1 MLFYFSNQTF
11 FNSFL
16 RKSYR
21 VNLVSSCFIFFDKK
35 YLLKELKYINK
46 YFSKYKWRILIGL
59 LITILSKLLALKVP
73 QIVGDSLNVV
83 EDYQNGII
91 TNLDEVKHQLL
102 INVLVIIGVALL
114 AGFFTFLM
122 RQTIIVTSR
131 LIEFDLKNE
140 IYQQYQRLSLNF
152 YKKNRTGDLM
162 NRISEDVSK
171 VRMYVGPA
179 IMYSMNMIVLFAVG
193 FTQMISIDVKLTM
206 YTLIPFPLLSIS
218 IFVLSKV
225 IHKRSTVV
233 QQYLSKLTTFNQE
246 FFSGINVVKSYGIEA
261 SIIKDFDKIADES
274 KEKNIH
280 LHKANALF
288 FPLMILLIGISNLLV
303 LYIGG
308 KQYISGEIQ
317 IGTIIEFMLY
327 VNILTWPVAVVGWV
341 TSMIQQ
347 AEASQLR
354 INEFLQQVPEIQNT
368 SETSTEI
375 LGNVTFKDVTFTY
388 DDTNITALKNIN
400 FSVKQGETLA
410 ILGKTGSGKSTI
422 IELISRLYDTK
433 IGTVLLDNKPI
444 KEANLDD
451 VRSQIGFVPQDPF
464 LFSESIE
471 DNIKFG
477 KEEATEE
484 EIINA
489 AKNADVHKNIIDFPK
504 GYKTILGERGVTLSG
519 GQKQRV
525 SIARA
530 IIKQPK
536 ILIFDDCLSAVDTET
551 EEKILSN
558 LERISKNITTFIISH
573 RVSSAKNADKI
584 IVLDEGKIT
593 QQGTH
598 NQLITEKGYYKD
610 LYEQQLLEKEI

>member
-1 MLFYFSNQTF
+1 MTF
-11 FNSFL
+11 FAKF
-16 RKSYR
+16 
-21 VNLVSSCFIFFDKK
+21 
-35 YLLKELKYINK
+35 
-46 YFSKYKWRILIGL
+46 
-59 LITILSKLLALKVP
+59 LALKIP
-73 QIVGDSLNVV
+73 QIIGNSLNVV
-83 EDYQNGII
+83 EDYQKGIVTDLEEI
-91 TNLDEVKHQLL
+91 SNDLL
-102 INVLVIIGVALL
+102 LNILIIIGVTILS
-114 AGFFTFLM
+114 GFLTFLM

-171 VRMYVGPA
+171 VRMYAGPA
-179 IMYSMNMIVLFAVG
+179 IMYSMNMIVLFTVG
-193 FTQMISIDVKLTM
+193 VTQMLSIDVKLTM

-218 IFVLSKV
+218 IFILSKV
-225 IHKRSTVV
+225 IHKRSSIV
-233 QQYLSKLTTFNQE
+233 QEYLSKLTTFNQE
-246 FFSGINVVKSYGIEA
+246 FFSGINVVKSYGIEV
-261 SIIKDFDKIADES
+261 SIIKDFDKIADQS

-280 LHKANALF
+280 LQKANALF
-288 FPLMILLIGISNLLV
+288 FPLMVLLIGISNIIV
-303 LYIGG
+303 IYVGG
-308 KQYISGEIQ
+308 KQYINDEIQ

-347 AEASQLR
+347 AEASQAR
-354 INEFLQQVPEIQNT
+354 INEFLQQVPEIKN
-368 SETSTEI
+368 SNSVSTE
-375 LGNVTFKDVTFTY
+375 LKGNVTFKDVTFTY

-400 FSVKQGETLA
+400 FSIKSGETIA
-410 ILGKTGSGKSTI
+410 IIGKTGSGKSTI
-422 IELISRLYDTK
+422 IELISRLYDTTT
-433 IGTVLLDNKPI
+433 GTILLDEKPI
-444 KEANLDD
+444 EEANLYD

-477 KEEATEE
+477 KKDATKE
-484 EIINA
+484 EIIA
-489 AKNADVHKNIIDFPK
+489 AAQNADVHKNIINFTK

-530 IIKQPK
+530 IIKNPK

-558 LERISKNITTFIISH
+558 LERISKKITTFIISH

-598 NQLITEKGYYKD
+598 NQLIMQEGYYKY
-610 LYEQQLLEKEI
+610 LYDQQLLEKEI

>member
-1 MLFYFSNQTF
+1 M
-11 FNSFL
+11 
-16 RKSYR
+16 
-21 VNLVSSCFIFFDKK
+21 
-35 YLLKELKYINK
+35 KELQYINK

-59 LITILSKLLALKVP
+59 IITILSKFLALKVP
-73 QIVGDSLNVV
+73 QVIGDSLNIV
-83 EDYQNGII
+83 EDYQKGII
-91 TNLDEVKHQLL
+91 TNLSEVKHQLFINIL
-102 INVLVIIGVALL
+102 IIIGVALL

-233 QQYLSKLTTFNQE
+233 QQYLSKLTTYNQE
-246 FFSGINVVKSYGIEA
+246 FFSGISVVKSYGIEKI
-261 SIIKDFDKIADES
+261 IIKDFDKIADES
-274 KEKNIH
+274 KEKNIY

-303 LYIGG
+303 IYIGG
-308 KQYISGEIQ
+308 QQYINNEIQ

-354 INEFLQQVPEIQNT
+354 INEFLKQVPEIQN
-368 SETSTEI
+368 SASSSTT
-375 LGNVTFKDVTFTY
+375 LKGNVEFKNVSFTY
-388 DDTNITALKNIN
+388 DDTNITALKNVS

-410 ILGKTGSGKSTI
+410 ILGNTGSGKSTI

-433 IGTVLLDNKPI
+433 EGAVLLDHQSI
-444 KEANLDD
+444 KEINLYDI
-451 VRSQIGFVPQDPF
+451 RNQIGFVPQDPF

-477 KEEATEE
+477 KEDATEE
-484 EIINA
+484 EIITA

-530 IIKQPK
+530 IIKKPK

-584 IVLDEGKIT
+584 IVLDEGKII

-598 NQLITEKGYYKD
+598 NQLITEDGYYKD
-610 LYEQQLLEKEI
+610 LYQQQLLEKEM